1 MPNIFKVVMR
11 MNKQKNTLAYT
22 KIMRSILLFSSLFFY
37 FAKEIIAGTLVT
49 KNPFLPTDY
58 KKNDISVTRPES
70 QQSGAISKLVEFRGL
85 FTLGN
90 VTHFSLYN
98 KRVNKGYWVSENQS
112 EGGISVGHYDERSK
126 AITVS
131 MNGRTERL
139 TLMNATNTPLPVV
152 ASYNQQ
158 AVQKVILPSTQNNKS
173 GQQEDNRRVIPR
185 RRVIL
190 PKQ

>member
-1 MPNIFKVVMR
+1 MR
-11 MNKQKNTLAYT
+11 MTKQKNTLSNK
-22 KIMRSILLFSSLFFY
+22 KIMRFILLFYSLCLY
-37 FAKEIIAGTLVT
+37 FEKEIIAGTLVS

-58 KKNDISVTRPES
+58 KKNDISVTRPEP
-70 QQSGAISKLVEFRGL
+70 QPSGAISKLIEFRGL
-85 FTLGN
+85 ITLGN

-98 KRVNKGYWVSENQS
+98 KRENKGYWVSENQS
-112 EGGISVGHYDERSK
+112 EGGISIGHYDERSK

-139 TLMNATNTPLPVV
+139 TLMSVTNTPLPVV
-152 ASYNQQ
+152 ASYNQPG
-158 AVQKVILPSTQNNKS
+158 VQNVILPSTQSNKS

>member
-11 MNKQKNTLAYT
+11 MTNQKNTLSNN
-22 KIMRSILLFSSLFFY
+22 KIMRFILLFTAICLFL
-37 FAKEIIAGTLVT
+37 EQEMIAGSLVT

-58 KKNDISVTRPES
+58 KKNDISVARPEL
-70 QQSGAISKLVEFRGL
+70 QPSGAISKLVEFRGL
-85 FTLGN
+85 ITLGN
-90 VTHFSLYN
+90 VTQFSLYN
-98 KRVNKGYWVSENQS
+98 KRENKGYWVSENQS
-112 EGGISVGHYDERSK
+112 EGGISIGHYDERSK

-139 TLMNATNTPLPVV
+139 TLMSATNTPLPVV
-152 ASYNQQ
+152 ASYNQP
-158 AVQKVILPSTQNNKS
+158 AAQKVILPPTQNNKS

>member
-1 MPNIFKVVMR
+1 MR
-11 MNKQKNTLAYT
+11 F
-22 KIMRSILLFSSLFFY
+22 ILLFYSLCLY
-37 FAKEIIAGTLVT
+37 FEKEIIAGTLVS

-58 KKNDISVTRPES
+58 KKNDISVTRPEP
-70 QQSGAISKLVEFRGL
+70 QPSGAISKLIEFRGL
-85 FTLGN
+85 ITLGN

-98 KRVNKGYWVSENQS
+98 KRENKGYWVSENQS
-112 EGGISVGHYDERSK
+112 EGGISIGHYDERSK

-139 TLMNATNTPLPVV
+139 TLMSVTNTPLPVV
-152 ASYNQQ
+152 ASYNQPG
-158 AVQKVILPSTQNNKS
+158 VQNVILPSTQSNKS

>member
-11 MNKQKNTLAYT
+11 MTNQKNTLSNN
-22 KIMRSILLFSSLFFY
+22 KIMRFILLFTAICLFF
-37 FAKEIIAGTLVT
+37 EQEMIAGSLVT

-58 KKNDISVTRPES
+58 KKNDISVARPEL
-70 QQSGAISKLVEFRGL
+70 QPSGAISKLVEFRGL
-85 FTLGN
+85 ITLGN
-90 VTHFSLYN
+90 VTQFSLYN
-98 KRVNKGYWVSENQS
+98 KRENKGYWVSENQS
-112 EGGISVGHYDERSK
+112 EGGISIGHYDERSK

-139 TLMNATNTPLPVV
+139 TLMSATNTPLPVV
-152 ASYNQQ
+152 ASYNQP
-158 AVQKVILPSTQNNKS
+158 AAQKVILPPTQNNKS

>member
-1 MPNIFKVVMR
+1 M
-11 MNKQKNTLAYT
+11 QENTRT
-22 KIMRSILLFSSLFFY
+22 KEKIMRFILLFSALCLFFQQ
-37 FAKEIIAGTLVT
+37 EMIAGSLVN

-126 AITVS
+126 AITIS
-131 MNGRTERL
+131 MNGRTGRL
-139 TLMNATNTPLPVV
+139 TLMSATNTPLPVV
-152 ASYNQQ
+152 ASYKQP
-158 AVQKVILPSTQNNKS
+158 AAQKMILPSAQNNKS
-173 GQQEDNRRVIPR
+173 VQQEDRSRVIPR

-190 PKQ
+190 PKK